1 MDCRSNVVAAASRRA
16 RAHDVRACCGHYWR
30 PRHALCSRVL
40 PGECHLPTLGNKS
53 PTTSRGDPSIMEEKR
68 RGRAARHRP
77 SRTNSWVGW
86 LHRFA
91 PPEATPE
98 VAIGLEVAS
107 SVTMAS
113 TAHLVISELGDLSLQ
128 RGRKGAPQR
137 LLRHQAGST
146 HRLGGLRYAVDHVR
160 PPSTPGR
167 AGTRGY
173 LRSLKTCVRD
183 GVNNILSWCEYI
195 VSIAASAYRGRVGM
209 PTGPLSRVDAWCGA
223 WEAVEDVP
231 CRPCIWLK
239 KGYPFKG

>member
-1 MDCRSNVVAAASRRA
+1 MAAASRRA

-53 PTTSRGDPSIMEEKR
+53 TTTSRGDPSIMEEKR
-68 RGRAARHRP
+68 RCRAARDRP
-77 SRTNSWVGW
+77 SRANSRLGW
-86 LHRFA
+86 RHRFA
-91 PPEATPE
+91 PPGATPE

-128 RGRKGAPQR
+128 RGREGAPQR
-137 LLRHQAGST
+137 LLRHRAGPT
-146 HRLGGLRYAVDHVR
+146 HRLGGLTYAVDHVR
-160 PPSTPGR
+160 PPSPPGW

-173 LRSLKTCVRD
+173 LRDRKTCVRG
-183 GVNNILSWCEYI
+183 GVNNGLKWCEYI
-195 VSIAASAYRGRVGM
+195 VATAPSAYQGRAAM
-209 PTGPLSRVDAWCGA
+209 PTGPLSRVDAWGSA